1 MSLRLKFGR
10 KLVSGSIGPPL
21 SETASEHD
29 NSGRPE
35 LLAGFCRQ
43 RFDYCDVWHQILWK
57 AMSLLKIL
65 GTVIRQPDLALGI
78 FPDQNLERKVDS
90 AAGRR
95 QHQWRAELS
104 GCQRLTAWWEAFSFP
119 PFLLPRCGQQ
129 GQTA

>member
-10 KLVSGSIGPPL
+10 NLVSGSIGPPL

-29 NSGRPE
+29 HSGRPE

-43 RFDYCDVWHQILWK
+43 RFDYCDVWQQILWK

-78 FPDQNLERKVDS
+78 LPDHNLEREVDS

-95 QHQWRAELS
+95 QHQWRAFGLPTINS
-104 GCQRLTAWWEAFSFP
+104 LVGGIFIPTFSASPLWSTTA
-119 PFLLPRCGQQ
+119 
-129 GQTA
+129 